1 MLSKIGVQEIYPEFS
16 ISITQIKKVGMCVPP
31 LLNMPQDNRQDHND
45 RHAYRQKVYIYI
57 NVNKHISTSLSD
69 RFYKY
74 DLNHSC
80 LVMYLSTD
88 LLLLTIKSVSIMIS
102 HSDWMEKRISDM

>member
-45 RHAYRQKVYIYI
+45 RHVYRQKVCVYE
-57 NVNKHISTSLSD
+57 NKHISIPLSD
-69 RFYKY
+69 RFYKH

-80 LVMYLSTD
+80 LIMYLSTD
-88 LLLLTIKSVSIMIS
+88 L
-102 HSDWMEKRISDM
+102 